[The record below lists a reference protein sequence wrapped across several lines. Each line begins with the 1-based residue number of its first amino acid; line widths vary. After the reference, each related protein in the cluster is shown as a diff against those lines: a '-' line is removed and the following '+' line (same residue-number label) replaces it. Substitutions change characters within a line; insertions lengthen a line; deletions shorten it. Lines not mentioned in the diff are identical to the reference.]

1 MSATD
6 GDKWLAE
13 TKLYNLRRGVAWR
26 GARSQSPCDRGL
38 AVCTPHAPAAD
49 KVRAPLLGPVGAR
62 LYVAGTRTRRLSDV
76 HYFRGS
82 VQPHGRTETELRG
95 WLSRMIASCLASD
108 TRAGRAFNAETAI
121 TTDEVL
127 RLLRTS
133 EKGKTR
139 WHLTCA
145 ACSREMQL
153 LCGGYDADK
162 LSIDRLN
169 NLLAH
174 VKGNIQLLCLRCNKA
189 KH

>member
-1 MSATD
+1 MTFAN
-6 GDKWLAE
+6 AQVP
-13 TKLYNLRRGVAWR
+13 RG
-26 GARSQSPCDRGL
+26 PPKPDT
-38 AVCTPHAPAAD
+38 AVTIFGYSNWHCT
-49 KVRAPLLGPVGAR
+49 REW